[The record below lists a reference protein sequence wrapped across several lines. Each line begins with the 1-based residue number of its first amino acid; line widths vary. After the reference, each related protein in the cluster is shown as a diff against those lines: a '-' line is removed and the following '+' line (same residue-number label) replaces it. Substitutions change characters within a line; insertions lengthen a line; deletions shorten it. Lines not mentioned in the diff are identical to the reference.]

1 MTDLLQEEYDMG
13 MYDGK
18 IEGKI
23 EGKTEHCVETILM
36 LINEKGFDRE
46 TAIELANVPD
56 DCREAVFSQLNLA
69 LGC

>member
-1 MTDLLQEEYDMG
+1 
-13 MYDGK
+13 MYRFEKPGLVS
-18 IEGKI
+18 IGRLFKI
-23 EGKTEHCVETILM
+23 EGKTEHCVETILL
-36 LINEKGFDRE
+36 LINKKGFDRE